1 MPKAKVYFVGG
12 GPGDAGL
19 ITVKGVDAL
28 KEADVIIYDFLVNK
42 KFLGHAKKGAE
53 TIYAGKK
60 GRFKHISQGKINALI
75 IKNAKKGKTVVRLK
89 GGDPWIF
96 GRELKRRWRWLKRAY
111 PLRSY

>member
-42 KFLGHAKKGAE
+42 KLNNL
-53 TIYAGKK
+53 IY
-60 GRFKHISQGKINALI
+60 
-75 IKNAKKGKTVVRLK
+75 
-89 GGDPWIF
+89 
-96 GRELKRRWRWLKRAY
+96 
-111 PLRSY
+111 